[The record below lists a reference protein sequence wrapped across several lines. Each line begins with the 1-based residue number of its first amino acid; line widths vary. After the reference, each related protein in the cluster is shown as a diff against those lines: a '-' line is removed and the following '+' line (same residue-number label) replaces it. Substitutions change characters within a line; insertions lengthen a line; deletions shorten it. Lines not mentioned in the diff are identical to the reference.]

1 MFFMNRTTNIIRALF
16 LLLTASLFGCNSSGN
31 LHGTVDLS
39 SGDEGG
45 VLQIHL
51 TDSPLDLSTVSGV
64 IVTIESILVYP
75 SDDGGACEVP
85 TPVPDPQDLDQ
96 SCPPIV
102 IMNHPET
109 FDLLTLTDG
118 ATDLLAEAMLP
129 SGFYQRIRLIV
140 SSANLVFLDQSSA
153 ELKIE
158 PHKVDV
164 PIRFELTSGGT
175 TSITLDFQ
183 ADASVKVNETSSD
196 KYILRSVVTP
206 VAIDS

>member
-1 MFFMNRTTNIIRALF
+1 MNRTTNIIQALF
-16 LLLTASLFGCNSSGN
+16 LLLTASLFSCNNSGN

-51 TDSPLDLSTVSGV
+51 TDSPLDLSTVSSV
-64 IVTIESILVYP
+64 IVTIDSILVYP

-85 TPVPDPQDLDQ
+85 TPLPDPQDLDDN
-96 SCPPIV
+96 CPPIV

-118 ATDLLAEAMLP
+118 ATTLLAEAMLP

>member
-1 MFFMNRTTNIIRALF
+1 MNRTTNIIQALF
-16 LLLTASLFGCNSSGN
+16 LLLTAVLFSCNSSGN

-51 TDSPLDLSTVSGV
+51 TDSPLDLSTVSSV
-64 IVTIESILVYP
+64 IVTIDSILVYP
-75 SDDGGACEVP
+75 SDDGGGCEVP
-85 TPVPDPQDLDQ
+85 APLPDPQDPDE

-118 ATDLLAEAMLP
+118 ATTLLAEAMLP

-140 SSANLVFLDQSSA
+140 ASANLVFLDQSSA

>member
-1 MFFMNRTTNIIRALF
+1 MNRTTNIFRALF
-16 LLLTASLFGCNSSGN
+16 LLLTAALFGCNSSGN

-51 TDSPLDLSTVSGV
+51 TDSPLDLSTVSSV

-75 SDDGGACEVP
+75 SDDGGGCEVP
-85 TPVPDPQDLDQ
+85 APLPDFQDLDD

-118 ATDLLAEAMLP
+118 ATTLLAEAMLP

-183 ADASVKVNETSSD
+183 ADASVQVNEASSD
-196 KYILRSVVTP
+196 EYILRSVVTP

>member
-1 MFFMNRTTNIIRALF
+1 MKQTNFLRLF
-16 LLLTASLFGCNSSGN
+16 LALA
-31 LHGTVDLS
+31 
-39 SGDEGG
+39 
-45 VLQIHL
+45 
-51 TDSPLDLSTVSGV
+51 
-64 IVTIESILVYP
+64 
-75 SDDGGACEVP
+75 VP
-85 TPVPDPQDLDQ
+85 
-96 SCPPIV
+96 
-102 IMNHPET
+102 
-109 FDLLTLTDG
+109 
-118 ATDLLAEAMLP
+118 LLAEALLP

-206 VAIDS
+206 IAIDS

>member
-64 IVTIESILVYP
+64 IVIIESILVYP

-85 TPVPDPQDLDQ
+85 TPLPDPQGLDE

-109 FDLLTLTDG
+109 RRMILQF
-118 ATDLLAEAMLP
+118 
-129 SGFYQRIRLIV
+129 
-140 SSANLVFLDQSSA
+140 
-153 ELKIE
+153 IE
-158 PHKVDV
+158 NG
-164 PIRFELTSGGT
+164 RFEAG
-175 TSITLDFQ
+175 
-183 ADASVKVNETSSD
+183 KV
-196 KYILRSVVTP
+196 
-206 VAIDS
+206 

>member
-1 MFFMNRTTNIIRALF
+1 MNRPTNIIRALF
-16 LLLTASLFGCNSSGN
+16 LLLTAALFGCNSSGN

-51 TDSPLDLSTVSGV
+51 TDSPLDLSTVSSV

-85 TPVPDPQDLDQ
+85 APLPDPQDLDDN
-96 SCPPIV
+96 CPPIV

-118 ATDLLAEAMLP
+118 ATTLLAEAILP

-183 ADASVKVNETSSD
+183 VDASVKVNETSSD